1 VCKIGVSRNSELGGH
16 NGSLHQR
23 GSLVAK
29 AGTSEGTFRGKDAL
43 LAARWCPAITGSGSG
58 DPQDREKD
66 KAVLLDDECS
76 GGWKC
81 HVSRAA
87 VGPGHT
93 VEQLVRDLHLIR
105 NSPTRLLVTGWT
117 GGAGAG
123 FSPS

>member
-1 VCKIGVSRNSELGGH
+1 VCKIGVSRDSELGGH
-16 NGSLHQR
+16 NGSLQQR

-29 AGTSEGTFRGKDAL
+29 AGTSEGTFGSKDAL
-43 LAARWCPAITGSGSG
+43 PTARWCPEITGSGSG
-58 DPQDREKD
+58 DPLDRERD

-81 HVSRAA
+81 HVSRAS

-105 NSPTRLLVTGWT
+105 NSPRRL
-117 GGAGAG
+117 
-123 FSPS
+123 